1 MVLWLPVL
9 NQVYEVLMRVS
20 LLILTISRTVMLV
33 SISWMCQLSLGG
45 LRQTSQ
51 EHIDIRC

>member
-9 NQVYEVLMRVS
+9 NKVYEVLMRVS
-20 LLILTISRTVMLV
+20 LLILTISRMVMLV